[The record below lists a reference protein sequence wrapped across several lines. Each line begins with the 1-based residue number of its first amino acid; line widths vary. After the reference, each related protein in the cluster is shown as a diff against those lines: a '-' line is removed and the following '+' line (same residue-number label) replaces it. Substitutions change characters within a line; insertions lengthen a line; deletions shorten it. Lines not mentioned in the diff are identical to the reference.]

1 MGGYYGDM
9 DTFMI
14 DEGILNKLVT
24 FGSYDGLLLVGT
36 IKYVIKMDSDF
47 LIGII
52 PDRTPEDVD
61 AKQKEDTGIAFVPL
75 SRLINSDIFK
85 IFM

>member
-24 FGSYDGLLLVGT
+24 FGSYDGLLLAGT
-36 IKYVIKMDSDF
+36 SSMLSKWIVISLLELSLIELQKM
-47 LIGII
+47 
-52 PDRTPEDVD
+52 
-61 AKQKEDTGIAFVPL
+61 
-75 SRLINSDIFK
+75 
-85 IFM
+85 

>member
-24 FGSYDGLLLVGT
+24 FGSYDGLLLAGT

-52 PDRTPEDVD
+52 PD
-61 AKQKEDTGIAFVPL
+61 
-75 SRLINSDIFK
+75 
-85 IFM
+85 

>member
-24 FGSYDGLLLVGT
+24 FGSYDGRNNQVCYQNG
-36 IKYVIKMDSDF
+36 
-47 LIGII
+47 
-52 PDRTPEDVD
+52 
-61 AKQKEDTGIAFVPL
+61 Q
-75 SRLINSDIFK
+75 
-85 IFM
+85 

>member
-24 FGSYDGLLLVGT
+24 FGSYDGLLLAGT

-52 PDRTPEDVD
+52 PNRSRDTE
-61 AKQKEDTGIAFVPL
+61 QEEDTGIAFVPL

>member
-24 FGSYDGLLLVGT
+24 FGSYDGLLLAGT

-52 PDRTPEDVD
+52 PEDVD